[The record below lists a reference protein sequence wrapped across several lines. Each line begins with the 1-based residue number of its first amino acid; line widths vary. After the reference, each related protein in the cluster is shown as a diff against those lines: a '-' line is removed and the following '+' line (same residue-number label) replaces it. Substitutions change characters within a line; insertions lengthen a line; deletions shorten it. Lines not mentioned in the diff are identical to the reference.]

1 MILYFLAPVVV
12 DEDGREA
19 AIEFLK
25 EFTDIPVVT
34 AIDPPDDPM
43 IQTLL
48 DPDTPQ
54 VYVIYTPDP
63 VYFCETPLDQQQ
75 EGQANYYIETPND
88 TYTRETLLE
97 IWHIART
104 L

>member
-1 MILYFLAPVVV
+1 MILHFLAPVTV
-12 DEDGREA
+12 DEDGQAA

-25 EFTDIPVVT
+25 GSTDVPVVA
-34 AIDPPDDPM
+34 AIDMPDDPM

-63 VYFCETPLDQQQ
+63 VYFCETPLDQQR
-75 EGQANYYIETPND
+75 EGVAKYYIETPTD
-88 TYTRETLLE
+88 TYTRETLME
-97 IWHIART
+97 IWHLARA